1 MDFLSTLRAY
11 APWAT
16 ALVCLYS
23 LLKAVYNV
31 YFHPLSRFPGPKLA
45 AASLW
50 WQAYL
55 DLWENGSL
63 SLKLVEL
70 HATYGE
76 IVRIGPNELHF
87 SRPSAFHEI
96 YNSRNRWS
104 KGSYLY
110 DAFVDTKSR
119 SMFSIL
125 DYESAK
131 KRSELTT
138 NIFSRKSIIAMQN
151 LVQECV
157 DGMCA
162 NIDDHIAN
170 KRPVHFRRAF
180 RCCTLDSICS
190 LCFGRTTHALGAP
203 EFRSP
208 IEHALGTTL
217 PIRRLA
223 KHIPFLMTFL
233 RILPP
238 SLFRYL
244 QPYSEGYL
252 EVVKILSTQIR
263 EIFANPQSL
272 ANSDHPTVYHELMK
286 AKDQS
291 ILTEEAFLDEGFLF
305 LFAGTDTSS
314 NALSVGTLH
323 VLGDPQVYA
332 KLMNELLEAWPRLDD
347 RLRYETLESLPYL
360 RAVVKESLRVS
371 HGVVT
376 PLTRVVPSDGAVIS
390 GKFIPGGTVV
400 SMSNV
405 LVHTNEEIFPEPHAF
420 KPERWLD
427 PAAGSLDNWLVSF
440 SKGPR
445 SCIGINLAYCEMYLA
460 FANLFRRYD
469 MRLNGVSPSDWRWVD
484 HFLPVYSG
492 SAPLELWAQA
502 RLT

>member
-1 MDFLSTLRAY
+1 MDFLSTLWTY
-11 APWAT
+11 ATWA
-16 ALVCLYS
+16 AVLVCLYL

-63 SLKLVEL
+63 SSKLAEL

-96 YNSRNRWS
+96 YSSRNRWS

-110 DAFVDTKSR
+110 DAFVDTSSR
-119 SMFSIL
+119 STFTLL

-131 KRSELTT
+131 KRSELTA
-138 NIFSRKSIIAMQN
+138 NLFSHKSIIAMQS

-157 DGMCA
+157 DEMCA
-162 NIDDHIAN
+162 NIDDHILN

-190 LCFGRTTHALGAP
+190 LCFGQTTNALSAP

-208 IEHALGTTL
+208 VEYVLGTTA

-233 RILPP
+233 RSLPS
-238 SLFRYL
+238 SLLRYL

-252 EVVKILSTQIR
+252 KVVKMLGTQIR

-272 ANSDHPTVYHELMK
+272 ANSDHSTIYHEFVK

-305 LFAGTDTSS
+305 F
-314 NALSVGTLH
+314 NALTVGTLH
-323 VLGDPQVYA
+323 VLDDPQMYA
-332 KLMNELLEAWPRLDD
+332 KLMKELLEAWPRLDD
-347 RLRYETLESLPYL
+347 RLRYETLENLPYL
-360 RAVVKESLRVS
+360 RAVVKESLRLS

-376 PLTRVVPSDGAVIS
+376 PLTRVVPQDGSVIS
-390 GKFIPGGTVV
+390 GEFIPGGTVV

-460 FANLFRRYD
+460 LANLFRRYD
-469 MRLNGVSPSDWRWVD
+469 MQLNGVSPSDWRWVD
-484 HFLPVYSG
+484 QFSPVYSG